1 MFRPRGNAESKKDG
15 RATAAAASRVAA
27 VRQPQRAAGPRA
39 AIWLNDGTLGDHLD
53 DVRAL
58 HEAFGLMAADLLV
71 LALHAAGRSDEARRA
86 RTSPNPIRPDFFF
99 TFLTSLRAMAVV
111 ALNDRDAAEKI
122 YADLLPHRDG
132 PPAGAESISLAVRP
146 VAHTLGELALL
157 LGRADEAAAHFAQ
170 AAAIADQWNSPH
182 WSADART
189 RADLALERAG
199 HPRSTCHR
207 S

>member
-1 MFRPRGNAESKKDG
+1 ME
-15 RATAAAASRVAA
+15 RAGSVHAGFIRLARA
-27 VRQPQRAAGPRA
+27 V
-39 AIWLNDGTLGDHLD
+39 IWLNDGTLGDHLD

-58 HEAFGLMAADLLV
+58 HEVFGQMAADLLV

-122 YADLLPHRDG
+122 YADLLPYRDG
-132 PPAGAESISLAVRP
+132 PPAGAESISLAVPP

-157 LGRADEAAAHFAQ
+157 LGRADEAAADFAQ
-170 AAAIADQWNSPH
+170 AAAIADQWNAPH

-189 RADLALERAG
+189 RANLARGVHVPPPQER
-199 HPRSTCHR
+199 
-207 S
+207 